1 MKKNLIVS
9 LVILSICLTIFY
21 GFFFYMNRG
30 CEEQQYEIDY
40 AILSELFD
48 YYDSIDDNW
57 FNMLQYQC
65 CKKKIINSFFDKEES
80 RDKENYALIYSLNN
94 IKSYRD
100 VRRFVDSI
108 GLKLMWLLSIHD
120 DEQYTKDMDRFFITV
135 KRSNL
140 TQRSEVFLYVDCNG
154 KKSESVQLIK

>member
-1 MKKNLIVS
+1 M
-9 LVILSICLTIFY
+9 F
-21 GFFFYMNRG
+21 
-30 CEEQQYEIDY
+30 
-40 AILSELFD
+40 
-48 YYDSIDDNW
+48 
-57 FNMLQYQC
+57 QYQC
-65 CKKKIINSFFDKEES
+65 CRKKIINSFFDKEES

-108 GLKLMWLLSIHD
+108 GLKLMWLISIHD